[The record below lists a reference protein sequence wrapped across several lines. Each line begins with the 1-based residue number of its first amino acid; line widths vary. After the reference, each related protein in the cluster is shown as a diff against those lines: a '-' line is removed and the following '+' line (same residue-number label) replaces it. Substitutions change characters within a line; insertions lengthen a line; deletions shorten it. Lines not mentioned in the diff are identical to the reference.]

1 MKRLLPILL
10 LLTANSVFSQSV
22 SIRVVQT
29 SYSAVDPDG
38 AGPATGS
45 VTIQF
50 ELMAAPGVISADG
63 MGLSFVYQSSRLM
76 PTPTN
81 TTMPEGSVAS
91 APGWS
96 QMVDNRAGTDVNVAY
111 AEQSFDKRMIITFNQ
126 ISGLDN
132 ADIPTT
138 FTGVAQVTYWTM
150 GTAAGAEGG
159 YITPEDGGTVPQNA
173 LSSDGGLTSY
183 NFLSPN
189 LNAPLLLGSG
199 VVPVLFTKF
208 EAGCN
213 TNGTVIK
220 WSTASEFNS
229 NYFELQRSTD
239 GNNWSRV
246 STIKGAGNSSSL
258 HAYQLYDQVKGT
270 AFYRIK
276 EVDLDGQ
283 FVYTSIVKSN
293 CKFSGLG
300 VIIYPVPARDILNL
314 AIASDRNI
322 KTHLMIVDGAG
333 KTVRNVDVSLLQGNN
348 TLQVNLKGLAGGEYT
363 LRSSTL
369 GAELNKTFSII
380 R

>member
-1 MKRLLPILL
+1 MKRLLPLLL
-10 LLTANSVFSQSV
+10 LLTVSSVFSQSV
-22 SIRVVQT
+22 SIRVAQT
-29 SYSAVDPDG
+29 SFSSVDPDG

-63 MGLSFVYQSSRLM
+63 MGLSFVYQSSKLM

-81 TTMPEGSVAS
+81 TTVPEGPIAS
-91 APGWS
+91 ATGWN
-96 QMVDNRAGTDVNVAY
+96 QMVDNRAGTDVTLSY
-111 AEQSFDKRMIITFNQ
+111 AEQAFDKRMIITFNQ
-126 ISGLDN
+126 VSGLDN
-132 ADIPTT
+132 ANIPTT
-138 FTGVAQVTYWTM
+138 FTGVAQVTYWTL

-199 VVPVLFTKF
+199 IVPVLFTKV

-213 TNGTVIK
+213 TNGTIVK

-229 NYFELQRSTD
+229 SYFELQRSTD
-239 GNNWSRV
+239 GNSWSRV
-246 STIKGAGNSSSL
+246 SSTKGAGNSSSL
-258 HAYQLYDQVKGT
+258 HAYQLYDQVNGA

-276 EVDLDGQ
+276 EVDIDGQ
-283 FVYTSIVKSN
+283 FTYTSIVKSN

-300 VIIYPVPARDILNL
+300 VIIYPVPARNILNL
-314 AIASDRNI
+314 DIASDRNV
-322 KTHLMIVDGAG
+322 KTHLMIVDGVG
-333 KTVRNVDVSLLQGNN
+333 KTVRSVDVNLSQGNN
-348 TLQVNLKGLAGGEYT
+348 TLQLNLNGLAGGEYI
-363 LRSSTL
+363 LRSVIP
-369 GAELNKTFSII
+369 GAELNKTFNIVK
-380 R
+380 